1 MLSELLDILPS
12 RAAGLLDA
20 GFQPEAVG
28 VLLFDGCHAAE
39 AVDMAVSDGY
49 GIAGAGTEGMGV
61 LDSCSDH
68 PQDGVDMAAG
78 GGNSRPGAPRQ
89 VVHMVH
95 CLGSGAKEQ
104 MNVLLVIHQPSP
116 FPWLP
121 SPRRGMG
128 NQAQCLLL
136 YLCNIQPPCP
146 YLGDFQVIDSST
158 VRNPPFLLKKFVR
171 IMPVDS

>member
-1 MLSELLDILPS
+1 M
-12 RAAGLLDA
+12 
-20 GFQPEAVG
+20 
-28 VLLFDGCHAAE
+28 LLFDGCCAGKT
-39 AVDMAVSDGY
+39 VDMTVSDRY
-49 GIAGAGTEGMGV
+49 GIAGTGVEGMGMV
-61 LDSCSDH
+61 DSGGNHS
-68 PQDGVDMAAG
+68 QDGVGMAAG
-78 GGNSRPGAPRQ
+78 GGNSRSRAPRQ